1 LEGVEES
8 RGRPRIDLVVGE
20 QLADLSGCSLD
31 SSGMRQEWEFEEI
44 SGLGGP
50 HGARTGG
57 VVKMAVRLAAEGR

>member
-1 LEGVEES
+1 
-8 RGRPRIDLVVGE
+8 LVVGE